1 MSPRAG
7 DTSTD
12 IFVERT
18 LSRYRAKCT
27 FGARSRGYVGFDT
40 RAPVRLFGRR
50 SSMANGYLFA
60 SGVLCLIASV
70 WHGVGGEMSIM
81 RRLETSAFP
90 STFYGDRDMNRRL
103 VRGVC
108 HCLIAQFHLVGIT
121 LLRVA

>member
-50 SSMANGYLFA
+50 SSLANGYLFA
-60 SGVLCLIASV
+60 SGGLCRIASAS
-70 WHGVGGEMSIM
+70 HGDGGERSVM
-81 RRLETSAFP
+81 RSVETSAFP
-90 STFYGDRDMNRRL
+90 STVSGDRDMKRRL
-103 VRGVC
+103 
-108 HCLIAQFHLVGIT
+108 
-121 LLRVA
+121 LRWLA